1 MGIRAKIEEIRSQ
14 TGLSNVR
21 LDQLRN
27 SVRALRRIEEK
38 QADEINRLRA
48 EVEKNTKE
56 INRLRAEQRK
66 ETERRDVWAIRDAEV
81 QYLAKGRK
89 IWVIKCPAPEQ
100 GQWTVDGDYAYCL
113 NIKKHLENMGI
124 YVVLDLY
131 EDWNCPIDADVVLVM
146 YRRHGYRPNRRN
158 KRTKYVCWMVEFPV
172 VEFPIV
178 EFSEQLCA
186 DELNL
191 FDLVLVDSIPYAE
204 TLQKRT
210 NTPVKPFY
218 VLTDTELFHT
228 KSNEKEEPKYNRVF
242 VGNTRGIFRD
252 HVRWCEKNG
261 IELDVWGANWEKFI
275 SPDNKYIHL
284 HGFVEYTQ
292 LPDIYRNARVVI
304 NEHYRAMLESEMMNN
319 RFPEVLL
326 CGTPMICDWAESFE
340 RNYGDMVLFYRNEEE
355 FVQCMKEMEE
365 RYDELRANVM
375 KNQDKLKEEFDFRRG
390 IERMKALIDDISQ

>member
-1 MGIRAKIEEIRSQ
+1 MGFRKKIEEIRSRV
-14 TGLSNVR
+14 GLSNIR

-27 SVRALRRIEEK
+27 SVRSLKSIEEQQSK
-38 QADEINRLRA
+38 EIERLRSELKTNA
-48 EVEKNTKE
+48 KKINLLSEEVKKE
-56 INRLRAEQRK
+56 FQ
-66 ETERRDVWAIRDAEV
+66 RRDIWAMRDAEV
-81 QYLAKGRK
+81 QYLAQGKE
-89 IWVIKCPAPEQ
+89 IWVIKCPAPER

-124 YVVLDLY
+124 YAVVDFY

-158 KRTKYVCWMVEFPV
+158 KRTRYVCWMVEFPV
-172 VEFPIV
+172 V

-204 TLQKRT
+204 ALQKKT

-261 IELDVWGANWEKFI
+261 IELDVWGANWEEFI

-304 NEHYRAMLESEMMNN
+304 NEHYRAMLDVEMLNN

-326 CGTPMICDWAESFE
+326 CGTPMICDWTESFE

-355 FVQCMKEMEE
+355 FVRCMKEMEE
-365 RYDELRANVM
+365 RYDELRANVL

-390 IERMKALIDDISQ
+390 IQRMKALIDGVSK